1 MKKII
6 STCYYNIMEDGD
18 EVQAEVE
25 KVEVEKAP
33 KKQRKPLSQEALL
46 RLAKAREKA
55 NKVRKE
61 LAEERKAERESLV
74 QQKMEEV
81 QQEQRKKQESAATK
95 EAEKRVRKT
104 RESIIIERSESSG
117 SSESED
123 DIRDARV
130 YTVRKSR
137 SNKEPAPPRVKPV
150 EEDPLAGMYNQF
162 FLGTRS
168 IF

>member
-1 MKKII
+1 
-6 STCYYNIMEDGD
+6 MEDGQ

-25 KVEVEKAP
+25 KVEVEKSV
-33 KKQRKPLSQEALL
+33 KKSRKPLSQEALL

-55 NKVRKE
+55 NRVRKE
-61 LAEERKAERESLV
+61 LAQERKAERESLV

-81 QQEQRKKQESAATK
+81 EHQQMQKQEKAASK
-95 EAEKRVRKT
+95 EAHKRVKKK
-104 RESIIIERSESSG
+104 RESIIIERSSDSESSN
-117 SSESED
+117 SED

-150 EEDPLAGMYNQF
+150 EEDPLSGMYNQF

>member
-1 MKKII
+1 
-6 STCYYNIMEDGD
+6 MEDGD
-18 EVQAEVE
+18 EVNAEVE

-33 KKQRKPLSQEALL
+33 KKARKPMSEENLQ
-46 RLAKAREKA
+46 RLAKARVKA
-55 NKVRKE
+55 NRVRKE

-81 QQEQRKKQESAATK
+81 QQEQKQKQQSAAAK
-95 EAEKRVRKT
+95 EAHKRVKQK
-104 RESIIIERSESSG
+104 RESIIIERSDSG
-117 SSESED
+117 SSDSED

-137 SNKEPAPPRVKPV
+137 SNTETEHAPPPAKPV
-150 EEDPLAGMYNQF
+150 EDPLHGMYNQF

>member
-1 MKKII
+1 
-6 STCYYNIMEDGD
+6 MEDGQEI
-18 EVQAEVE
+18 EVGEVE
-25 KVEVEKAP
+25 KVEVEKSV
-33 KKQRKPLSQEALL
+33 KKPRKPMSEESLK
-46 RLAKAREKA
+46 RLAAARQKA
-55 NKVRKE
+55 NKIRKE

-95 EAEKRVRKT
+95 EAEKRIRKK

-137 SNKEPAPPRVKPV
+137 SKEPESTPPTSVKPV
-150 EEDPLAGMYNQF
+150 EDPLAGMYNQF

>member
-1 MKKII
+1 
-6 STCYYNIMEDGD
+6 MEDGD
-18 EVQAEVE
+18 EVNAEVE

-33 KKQRKPLSQEALL
+33 KKVRKPMSEESLL

-55 NKVRKE
+55 NRVRKE
-61 LAEERKAERESLV
+61 LAEERKAERENLV

-81 QQEQRKKQESAATK
+81 QQEQKQKQQSAAAK
-95 EAEKRVRKT
+95 EAHKRVKKK

-123 DIRDARV
+123 DIRNARV

-137 SNKEPAPPRVKPV
+137 SNTAPEHAPPPAKPV
-150 EEDPLAGMYNQF
+150 EDPLHGMYNQF

>member
-1 MKKII
+1 
-6 STCYYNIMEDGD
+6 MEDGD
-18 EVQAEVE
+18 EVNAEVE
-25 KVEVEKAP
+25 KVEVEKATP
-33 KKQRKPLSQEALL
+33 KKARKPMSEESLQ

-55 NKVRKE
+55 NRVRKE

-81 QQEQRKKQESAATK
+81 QQEQKQKQQSAATK
-95 EAEKRVRKT
+95 EAHKRVRKK
-104 RESIIIERSESSG
+104 RESIIIERSDSG
-117 SSESED
+117 SSDSED

-137 SNKEPAPPRVKPV
+137 SNTEPEHAPPPLAKPAP
-150 EEDPLAGMYNQF
+150 DPLAGMYNQF
-162 FLGTRS
+162 FVGTRS

>member
-1 MKKII
+1 MQ
-6 STCYYNIMEDGD
+6 DGD
-18 EVQAEVE
+18 DVHTEVE

-33 KKQRKPLSQEALL
+33 KKPRKPMSEESLK
-46 RLAKAREKA
+46 RLAVARQKA

-61 LAEERKAERESLV
+61 LAEERKAERENMIE
-74 QQKMEEV
+74 QKMKDI
-81 QQEQRKKQESAATK
+81 QQEQEQKQETAATK
-95 EAEKRVRKT
+95 EAHKRIKKK

-117 SSESED
+117 SSDSED

-130 YTVRKSR
+130 YTVRKTR
-137 SNKEPAPPRVKPV
+137 SKEPEPTLISPAKPV
-150 EEDPLAGMYNQF
+150 EEDPLSGMYNQF

>member
-1 MKKII
+1 MQ
-6 STCYYNIMEDGD
+6 DGD
-18 EVQAEVE
+18 EVRDEVE
-25 KVEVEKAP
+25 KVKVEKSV
-33 KKQRKPLSQEALL
+33 KKPRKPMSEESLL

-55 NKVRKE
+55 NRVRKQ
-61 LAEERKAERESLV
+61 LAEERKAERENLV
-74 QQKMEEV
+74 EQKMKEVEES
-81 QQEQRKKQESAATK
+81 RKVKQETAAEK
-95 EAEKRVRKT
+95 EAEKRVRKK

-130 YTVRKSR
+130 YTVRKAR
-137 SNKEPAPPRVKPV
+137 SNKEPEPAPPRVKPV
-150 EEDPLAGMYNQF
+150 EEDPLAGQYNQF

>member
-1 MKKII
+1 
-6 STCYYNIMEDGD
+6 MEDGD
-18 EVQAEVE
+18 EVNAEVE
-25 KVEVEKAP
+25 KVEVEKATP
-33 KKQRKPLSQEALL
+33 KKVRKPMSEESLL

-55 NKVRKE
+55 NRVRKE

-81 QQEQRKKQESAATK
+81 QQEQKQKQQSAAAK
-95 EAEKRVRKT
+95 EAHKRVKKK
-104 RESIIIERSESSG
+104 RESIIIERSDSG
-117 SSESED
+117 SSDSED

-137 SNKEPAPPRVKPV
+137 GNTETEHAPPPLAKSAP
-150 EEDPLAGMYNQF
+150 DPLAGMYHQYF
-162 FLGTRS
+162 SGTRS

>member
-1 MKKII
+1 
-6 STCYYNIMEDGD
+6 MEDGD
-18 EVQAEVE
+18 EVQAELE
-25 KVEVEKAP
+25 KVEVEKSV
-33 KKQRKPLSQEALL
+33 KKPRKMSEESLL

-61 LAEERKAERESLV
+61 LAEERRVERESLV
-74 QQKMEEV
+74 QQKMKEV
-81 QQEQRKKQESAATK
+81 QEAQRQKQETAASK
-95 EAEKRVRKT
+95 EAHKRIKKK

-137 SNKEPAPPRVKPV
+137 QGEGTRSKEPELAPTPAKPV
-150 EEDPLAGMYNQF
+150 EDPLAGMYQQYF
-162 FLGTRS
+162 SGTRS

>member
-1 MKKII
+1 
-6 STCYYNIMEDGD
+6 MEDGD
-18 EVQAEVE
+18 EVQAELE
-25 KVEVEKAP
+25 KVEVEKSV
-33 KKQRKPLSQEALL
+33 KKPRKPMSEESLK
-46 RLAKAREKA
+46 RLAAARVKA

-61 LAEERKAERESLV
+61 LAEERKTERESLV

-95 EAEKRVRKT
+95 EAHKRIKKK

-117 SSESED
+117 SSDSED

-130 YTVRKSR
+130 YTVRKTR
-137 SNKEPAPPRVKPV
+137 SKEPELAPTPAKPV
-150 EEDPLAGMYNQF
+150 EDPLAGMYSQYF
-162 FLGTRS
+162 SGTRS

>member
-1 MKKII
+1 
-6 STCYYNIMEDGD
+6 MEDGD
-18 EVQAEVE
+18 EVNAEVE
-25 KVEVEKAP
+25 KVEVEKATP
-33 KKQRKPLSQEALL
+33 KKVRKPMSEESLL

-55 NKVRKE
+55 NRVRKE

-81 QQEQRKKQESAATK
+81 QQEQKQKQQSAAAK
-95 EAEKRVRKT
+95 EAHKRVKQK
-104 RESIIIERSESSG
+104 RESIIIERSDSG
-117 SSESED
+117 SSDSED

-137 SNKEPAPPRVKPV
+137 GNTDPEHPPPPLAKPAP
-150 EEDPLAGMYNQF
+150 DPLAGMYHQYF
-162 FLGTRS
+162 SGTRS

>member
-1 MKKII
+1 
-6 STCYYNIMEDGD
+6 MEDGD
-18 EVQAEVE
+18 EVQAELE
-25 KVEVEKAP
+25 KVEVEKSV
-33 KKQRKPLSQEALL
+33 KKPRKPMSEESLK
-46 RLAKAREKA
+46 RLAQAREKA
-55 NKVRKE
+55 NKVRKA
-61 LAEERKAERESLV
+61 LAEERKAERETLV

-81 QQEQRKKQESAATK
+81 QQEQRKKQETAATK
-95 EAEKRVRKT
+95 EAHKRVKKK

-137 SNKEPAPPRVKPV
+137 QGEGTRSKEPEPTPPTPAKPV
-150 EEDPLAGMYNQF
+150 VDPLAGMYQQYF
-162 FLGTRS
+162 SGTRS

>member
-1 MKKII
+1 
-6 STCYYNIMEDGD
+6 MEDGD
-18 EVQAEVE
+18 EVNAEIK

-33 KKQRKPLSQEALL
+33 KKARKPMSEESLQ
-46 RLAKAREKA
+46 RLAKARVKA
-55 NKVRKE
+55 NRVRKE

-81 QQEQRKKQESAATK
+81 QQEQKQKQETFAAK
-95 EAEKRVRKT
+95 EAHKRVRKK
-104 RESIIIERSESSG
+104 RESIIIERSDSG
-117 SSESED
+117 SSDSED

-137 SNKEPAPPRVKPV
+137 SNTETEHAPPPLAKPAS
-150 EEDPLAGMYNQF
+150 DPLAGMYNQF
-162 FLGTRS
+162 FVGTRS